1 MKKMPL
7 VAVALLSVAL
17 LAGCQKNAVAESS
30 GVSSSA
36 APVSSSESVSSSSV
50 PVAPTVTGKKVP
62 LYLFMPALKNE
73 LNVVFLNGDET
84 LPYLEVSEG
93 VGAMRLLFAILQDA
107 NFALTMTDD
116 NGVITLTRENH
127 ATVVLDFQKKTIT
140 FSDFCQFLSRSYVR
154 SLLDCCSL
162 TGYDA
167 ATGKATYIKRYNDTA
182 FVRNGGPFVLNLGAY
197 DLPMLYQDGKG
208 YLPLQTFSD
217 IFFCPCN
224 ASLIYNGL
232 ATFVVSNQLGLL
244 KDLYYEGTTPKA
256 RSQELANFAYKEMI
270 FFLDHTYGLREIHGI
285 NSSFD
290 AFLDNNGLKADLLS
304 TDPVVADK
312 AMVKLTDYYFADYHS
327 GFGNASFYAGKDA
340 NLHVDGVPGSA
351 YHETVEK
358 MQQYTTARTAAL
370 GAEVPSY
377 QVVGTDT
384 AFITFDEF
392 KGLSQDYYTTAP
404 TLTAPDTFG
413 VIAYA
418 HGQIAANAAIKNVV
432 LDLSCNGGGA
442 ADAAAYVVGAF
453 LANGNLALT
462 NVYTGDALAIHYASD
477 TNLDHQFDASDT
489 FADKNVYCLISPYS
503 FSCGNLVPTVFKD
516 SGKVTLIGQRTGGGS
531 QIVQPAALADGSV
544 YQCSGASQISSYRNG
559 GFYSAEGGVMPD
571 YALSQPADY
580 YDRVSL
586 VTFIDS
592 LK

>member
-1 MKKMPL
+1 MKKSPL
-7 VAVALLSVAL
+7 LALTLLSVAL
-17 LAGCQKNAVAESS
+17 LAGCSQPAAN
-30 GVSSSA
+30 SSA
-36 APVSSSESVSSSSV
+36 AADSSSNLPVSSSETPSSSATS
-50 PVAPTVTGKKVP
+50 VAPTLVAKKLP
-62 LYLFMPALKNE
+62 LYMLDPSLKNE
-73 LNVVFLNGDET
+73 LNVVFLDQDTT
-84 LPYLEVSEG
+84 LPYIELSEG
-93 VGAMRLLFAILQDA
+93 VGVLKYLSTLFGDASAAIT
-107 NFALTMTDD
+107 LTSE
-116 NGVITLTRENH
+116 NGIVTLTRENKMT
-127 ATVVLDFQKKTIT
+127 AVLDFKKKTIV
-140 FSDFCQFLSRSYVR
+140 FSNYCQFFARSFTTSVLDCVSLSGFDTEGKGAFIQRDNATALVR
-154 SLLDCCSL
+154 SGGSFTLD
-162 TGYDA
+162 
-167 ATGKATYIKRYNDTA
+167 
-182 FVRNGGPFVLNLGAY
+182 LGAY
-197 DLPMLYQDGKG
+197 GLPMIYQDGKG

-224 ASLIYNGL
+224 CSLVYNGQ
-232 ATFVVSNQLGLL
+232 AVFGVGRELGGL
-244 KDLYYEGTTPKA
+244 KDLYYEGTTPSS
-256 RSQELANFAYKEMI
+256 RSQALADFSYREMI
-270 FFLDHTYGLREIHGI
+270 FFLDHTYGLRESHGI
-285 NSSFD
+285 TGSFD
-290 AFLDNNGLKADLLS
+290 SFLEANGLKADLLS
-304 TDPVVADK
+304 TDPVLADK

-392 KGLSQDYYTTAP
+392 RGLSQDYYTTAP